1 MKMGSG
7 PIERLRQLEM
17 IEREIATAIHSSG
30 KIPKLPFAFG
40 FCFVNIY
47 IFFLQIFF
55 LFFSDLIFYI

>member
-30 KIPKLPFAFG
+30 KNP
-40 FCFVNIY
+40 N
-47 IFFLQIFF
+47 
-55 LFFSDLIFYI
+55 

>member
-40 FCFVNIY
+40 FCFVNY